1 MGRFGRIAVF
11 LVFASSLCHAQIA
24 GSASGSKTV
33 LWPPTTID
41 LPDALPQPTVSKE
54 LIDSLRIADFPVTLE
69 KTKLEDA
76 RKRFGATTGDRG
88 DAGDSEA
95 WLCLQGSDAHGPWI
109 FWLTSGEIDG
119 PAIGGFQW
127 RRLARNETP
136 DHHCPRLCGSEARVS
151 LPLSIHPGMTEAEAR
166 KVLGAPTMVRG
177 NTLIFFH
184 EHHEIIDNLP
194 YTSDNL
200 VTLVIQNG
208 AVLAI
213 AVSKTTSS

>member
-11 LVFASSLCHAQIA
+11 LVFAASLCHAQIA
-24 GSASGSKTV
+24 GSASSSKTI
-33 LWPPTTID
+33 LWPPTKID
-41 LPDALPQPTVSKE
+41 LPDAVPRPTVPKE
-54 LIDSLRIADFPVTLE
+54 LIDSLRIANFPVILE
-69 KTKLEDA
+69 KTKREDA
-76 RKRFGATTGDRG
+76 RKQFGATTGHRG

-95 WLCLQGSDAHGPWI
+95 WICLQGSDANGTWI

-127 RRLARNETP
+127 RRLAPNEIP
-136 DHHCPRLCGSEARVS
+136 DRRCPLLRGSEARIS

-166 KVLGAPTMVRG
+166 KVLGVPTIVRG
-177 NTLIFFH
+177 NTLVFFH

-200 VTLVIQNG
+200 VALVIQNG
-208 AVLAI
+208 VVLAI